1 MSFFTSL
8 FSLAKSKNADI
19 KTEIDL
25 PEAITAHVNWK
36 ARLQKYVDGVSGEK
50 LDPMLVCRDDQCD
63 LGKWIHGSGTDRFY
77 ADESFRTLR
86 ADHAQFHYVAANVVR
101 YMLDNDRAGAEAL
114 LRGEYAKVS
123 HHMMGMLDELNKH
136 EGSA

>member
-19 KTEIDL
+19 RKEIDL
-25 PEAITAHVNWK
+25 PGAITAHVNWK
-36 ARLQKYVDGVSGEK
+36 ARLQKFIDGKSDEK
-50 LDPMLVCRDDQCD
+50 LEPMMVCRDDQCD
-63 LGKWIHGSGTDRFY
+63 LGKWIHGPGTDRFY
-77 ADESFRTLR
+77 ADEAFRGLR

-101 YMLDNDRAGAEAL
+101 YMQDDDRAGAEAL
-114 LRGEYAKVS
+114 LRGEYTKVS
-123 HHMMGMLDELNKH
+123 QHMMGLLDELNRH